1 MIDKKRQT
9 EAVARLI
16 ERCQDE
22 AFWGKVTVA
31 FSAGQIKMVTKEE
44 TLPMEKLEEQFSE
57 NIAIQ
62 VDDGQ

>member
-9 EAVARLI
+9 EAIARLI

-22 AFWGKVTVA
+22 AFWGKVTIS

-57 NIAIQ
+57 NIAIP
-62 VDDGQ
+62 VK